1 MANGSGWAK
10 PILIGVAIF
19 VLGAVIVGSG
29 TATIANTVAR
39 SGMEVQ
45 VSTLKD
51 TVDEQKTN
59 VAKIPVM
66 AEQISDII
74 GDVGKILEKLDK

>member
-29 TATIANTVAR
+29 TATIANTVAQGR
-39 SGMEVQ
+39 TEVT
-45 VSTLKD
+45 VSTLKED
-51 TVDEQKTN
+51 VDENSKKTDG
-59 VAKIPVM
+59 IDVM
-66 AEQISDII
+66 ATQISSIQS
-74 GDVGKILEKLDK
+74 DVKEILDKMDK